1 MPSRRLR
8 LVARV
13 LVALLL
19 FVVVA
24 LAGGVH
30 FLQRHSQVL
39 TAHVLE
45 AFTAATGLKAEA
57 ASVDIMLLPLPTV
70 SIGEVRVQGDGYELS
85 VAYASLRP
93 DLWRLARGEL
103 APAQVRLLRPML
115 HGRIPL
121 DSVAAPPS
129 GASAGSGASLPALP
143 GGMHL
148 EVQQGQIDA
157 TARDGSRL
165 LLANLHCRLDVEQGD
180 RLSGTGSCSLLS
192 VADGENLLFSLRNAA
207 LEGKTHLFSPLR
219 DGADVRARGQVHY
232 GDWLRKLSADVHWRS
247 GKGRWEVS
255 GKLNGALVQ
264 SGQHI
269 PFALDGTARLFEPGG
284 RTLELQA
291 LRFALEADSG
301 QLDGM
306 LALGAAEGP
315 RLSGHLYMNRL
326 SLTQWLGFA
335 RDLVPGLRLAL
346 DNITNVSAEFQLDAT
361 GLRVPSI
368 SAYCNGS
375 RFVGSGGV
383 PRWDKPVVTLEL
395 MAQQVN
401 LGLAIPEAVGKRPA
415 GPFFAHAP
423 LTSFDPHPRSWNQLT
438 QTGVEEEEPSAADDI
453 SYDIRLSAL
462 SLLYGPLRLQ
472 NAHVRISPGKPAS
485 TGRERALLE
494 VRADFYGG
502 KATAQATIG
511 GGPATPE
518 FDIAASLAD
527 IRSAALSEDVP
538 ALPLRGGRL
547 QARTNVRS
555 AGADVPA
562 FLANLTGKAELRAV
576 NGSLGSLGSSSAGSR
591 PLAYTSL
598 GLNLQLRQGRLRQ
611 GRVGLGGAWKLTLD
625 GRQVQADGRLDG
637 MVWLGGSPRVALD
650 NMESRL
656 RLAADREFSGL
667 PGGLDLNVHGKL
679 NAQAVPP
686 QLVME
691 QADCSGLGAHYAGS
705 LRLGAVRNGPALRGS
720 GVLRCDDL
728 QRTLA
733 LVRETPPSLPRQ
745 LRALSVQGDWEYLSS
760 RFSLK
765 KLSTRLLNTDVGGEL
780 SVDIR
785 ETPLLR
791 FALSTPFL
799 DVDSLRRTLNPE
811 GAAADARR
819 EAAIRAALAN
829 GRAIPPP
836 PPTPEGTP
844 WDLRFLQSFA
854 VDGSLHAGR
863 MTSWKLTL
871 TDVRTP
877 VKLADGKLEFN
888 LTANLYGALLRGK
901 GHAQFDRG
909 MRFSNHLSADG
920 FDLAAASAE
929 RGGDARVSGKAS
941 LDMNI
946 SGAMNA
952 SGQVL
957 RALDG
962 TWKMRVADGSHQTLR
977 EGRPKGKPTRFSL
990 LSASGNIRQGVA
1002 RSGDLFLRAADM
1014 TVRGCGR
1021 INLVDETLECQ
1032 LSVDTPT
1039 MNNIPVRV
1047 YGSLYDIKTSISAGT
1062 VLLYAI
1068 SGIAQG
1074 VSGLVGGLLDGALS
1088 LFR

>member
-1 MPSRRLR
+1 MPSPRLR

-13 LVALLL
+13 LVATLL

-30 FLQRHSQVL
+30 LLQRNSQAL

-45 AFTAATGLKAEA
+45 AFAAATGLKAEA
-57 ASVDIMLLPLPTV
+57 ASVDIVLLPLPTV
-70 SIGEVRVQGDGYELS
+70 SVGEVRIQGDGYRLS
-85 VAYASLRP
+85 IAYASLRP
-93 DLWRLARGEL
+93 DFWNLLRGNL
-103 APAQVRLLRPML
+103 TPGHVQLLRPVL
-115 HGRIPL
+115 QGRIPL
-121 DSVAAPPS
+121 DSVASPPQ
-129 GASAGSGASLPALP
+129 GASSDSSAALP
-143 GGMHL
+143 VLPDGLRL

-157 TARDGSRL
+157 VARDGSRL
-165 LLANLHCRLDVEQGD
+165 LLANLHCRLTTGHGSS
-180 RLSGTGSCSLLS
+180 LSGEGGCSLLS
-192 VADGENLLFSLRNAA
+192 VIKDDRPLFSLRNAA
-207 LEGKTHLFSPLR
+207 LDGDVNLFSPLR
-219 DGADVRARGQVHY
+219 DGAKMRLRGKVNY
-232 GDWLRKLSADVHWRS
+232 GDWLRRLYVDLHWRS
-247 GKGRWEVS
+247 GKGIWEVS
-255 GKLNGALVQ
+255 GNLNGALVQ
-264 SGQHI
+264 SGQDI
-269 PFALDGTARLFEPGG
+269 PFALDGSTRLFEPDG
-284 RTLELQA
+284 RTLELKT
-291 LRFALEADSG
+291 LRFALGADSG
-301 QLDGM
+301 QIDGM
-306 LALGAAEGP
+306 LALGASEGP

-346 DNITNVSAEFQLDAT
+346 DNITNVSADFQLDAV
-361 GLRVPSI
+361 GLRVPAI
-368 SAYCNGS
+368 SAHCSGS

-395 MAQQVN
+395 MAQRVN

-423 LTSFDPHPRSWNQLT
+423 LTSFDPAPRSWNQLT
-438 QTGVEEEEPSAADDI
+438 QTTVGEEGDSAADDLG
-453 SYDIRLSAL
+453 YDIRLSAL
-462 SLLYGPLRLQ
+462 QLLYGPLRLQ
-472 NAHVRISPGKPAS
+472 NAHVRISPGKPSS
-485 TGRERALLE
+485 TGRERALLD
-494 VRADFYGG
+494 VRADLYGG
-502 KATAQATIG
+502 TATAAAHIG
-511 GGPATPE
+511 GGPAKPE
-518 FDIAASLAD
+518 FDIAVSLAD
-527 IRSAALSEDVP
+527 LRPSSLAGDLP

-547 QARTNVRS
+547 QARTSVRS
-555 AGADVPA
+555 AGGDIPA
-562 FLANLTGKAELRAV
+562 FLANLSGKAELRAAG
-576 NGSLGSLGSSSAGSR
+576 GSLSGDAR
-591 PLAYTSL
+591 PLAYNAL
-598 GLNLQLRQGRLRQ
+598 GLNLQLRQGRLKE

-625 GRQVQADGRLDG
+625 GRQVRADARLDG
-637 MVWLGGSPRVALD
+637 MLWLGGNARVALE

-656 RLAADREFSGL
+656 HLAADGDFTGL
-667 PGGLDLNVHGKL
+667 PRGLELDAHGRL

-691 QADCSGLGAHYAGS
+691 HADLSGLGALYAGS
-705 LRLGAVRNGPALRGS
+705 LRLGTGRDGPTLRGS
-720 GVLRCDDL
+720 GDLRCDDL
-728 QRTLA
+728 HRTLA
-733 LVRETPPSLPRQ
+733 LVRETPPSLPHN
-745 LRALSVQGDWEYLSS
+745 LRALRVRGDWEYLSR

-765 KLSTRLLNTDVGGEL
+765 KLTTSLLHTDIEGEI
-780 SVDIR
+780 SVEMR

-791 FALSTPFL
+791 FALSTPYL

-819 EAAIRAALAN
+819 EEAIRAARAS

-836 PPTPEGTP
+836 PPAPAGTP
-844 WDLRFLQSFA
+844 WDLRFLKTFA
-854 VDGSLHAGR
+854 ADGSLHARR

-877 VKLADGKLEFN
+877 VKLTDGRLEFTI
-888 LTANLYGALLRGK
+888 TANLYGAPLRSK

-909 MRFSNHLSADG
+909 MRFSNHLSASG

-941 LDMNI
+941 MEMSF

-962 TWKMRVADGSHQTLR
+962 TWNMRVTDGSHQTLR
-977 EGRPKGKPTRFSL
+977 QGRPKGSPTRFSL

-1002 RSGDLFLRAADM
+1002 RSSDLSLRASDM
-1014 TVRGCGR
+1014 TVRGSGR
-1021 INLVDETLECQ
+1021 INLVEETLECQ
-1032 LSVDTPT
+1032 LSVDTST

-1047 YGSLYDIKTSISAGT
+1047 YGSLHDVKTSISAGT